1 MLSIR
6 LVRAGKKHQPFF
18 KIIVA
23 DKKRSASSNL
33 FIEDLGFYN
42 PKTKEKKV
50 KADRVKYW
58 LGQGAKASDT
68 IHNLLINSKVIDGK
82 KIAVHKKKKLSEAEL
97 AEIAKKE
104 QAERDAKKAEQ
115 APKTEEPKAEET
127 PVEEKPAENA

>member
-18 KIIVA
+18 KIVVA

-42 PKTKEKKV
+42 PKTKEKNI

-58 LGQGAKASDT
+58 LSQGAKTSDT
-68 IHNLLINSKVIDGK
+68 IHNLLVNFKVIDGK
-82 KIAVHKKKKLSEAEL
+82 KIAVHKKKKLTEEEKAEL
-97 AEIAKKE
+97 
-104 QAERDAKKAEQ
+104 AKKAEAERQ
-115 APKTEEPKAEET
+115 AKKAEAEQKTEEIPT
-127 PVEEKPAENA
+127 ENA

>member
-23 DKKRSASSNL
+23 DKKRSASSSS

-42 PKTKEKKV
+42 PKTKEKKI

-58 LGQGAKASDT
+58 LSQGAKASDT
-68 IHNLLINSKVIDGK
+68 IHNLLVNSKVIDAK

-104 QAERDAKKAEQ
+104 QAEREAKKAAATSQVEEV
-115 APKTEEPKAEET
+115 AKTEET
-127 PVEEKPAENA
+127 PVENA